1 VQGEVTESGPERGG
15 WNRSAEEPG
24 AYEVWWTLRKRIK
37 PLAAFVLGLTL
48 ITWAGSAFVLP
59 KTYRAEATILPL
71 EPPDTTL
78 ITMLAQFG
86 GTLPLLGL
94 QKQTSS
100 QTIIAIL
107 ESRTIAEAIARR
119 FESAKI
125 FERKE
130 KTPEEIGHPLDPP
143 EMESR
148 IKRIKSMR
156 KVIWDKKTGVVKI
169 RVEHGDPELAAQVAN
184 AYLEE
189 ADKFMRD
196 NALTMVKRQ
205 RIFLETQVEK
215 TKKELQRAEEE
226 LKAFQE
232 EKRLVVMDAQAQAA
246 IKGVAELKAIITAKE
261 VELDV
266 LKTYA
271 TPQNPRVQILDSE
284 IKELTKQLQKL
295 EAENSAKGG
304 SDLSLVSAPDLGLTY
319 ARLQRE
325 VSYREKLLEML
336 YKMYESA
343 RIDEAREDIKFQIID
358 QAVPS
363 YHPVSPRPLLN
374 AVIAFFLSLAL
385 AILCVSSLE
394 KGKRSKKGGV
404 RQSEPPLAPMGDTR

>member
-1 VQGEVTESGPERGG
+1 
-15 WNRSAEEPG
+15 
-24 AYEVWWTLRKRIK
+24 
-37 PLAAFVLGLTL
+37 
-48 ITWAGSAFVLP
+48 
-59 KTYRAEATILPL
+59 
-71 EPPDTTL
+71 
-78 ITMLAQFG
+78 
-86 GTLPLLGL
+86 
-94 QKQTSS
+94 
-100 QTIIAIL
+100 
-107 ESRTIAEAIARR
+107 
-119 FESAKI
+119 
-125 FERKE
+125 
-130 KTPEEIGHPLDPP
+130 
-143 EMESR
+143 
-148 IKRIKSMR
+148 
-156 KVIWDKKTGVVKI
+156 
-169 RVEHGDPELAAQVAN
+169 
-184 AYLEE
+184 
-189 ADKFMRD
+189 
-196 NALTMVKRQ
+196 
-205 RIFLETQVEK
+205 LETQVEK